1 MNYEK
6 PDFYSKNFITICQTH
21 KVKELFAFGS
31 VITDRFNKESDVD
44 LLVNIDEGDP
54 LITGELMLS
63 FWDEMEKYC
72 DRKVD
77 LLTTN
82 SLRNPYLKEEIEKT
96 KKLIYDRSK
105 EKILL

>member
-1 MNYEK
+1 MDYGK
-6 PDFYSKNFITICQTH
+6 PDFYSKNFITICQKH

-31 VITDRFNKESDVD
+31 VITDHFTEESDVD

-72 DRKVD
+72 GRKVD
-77 LLTTN
+77 LLTIN

-96 KKLIYDRSK
+96 KKLIYDGSK